1 MWTKEFRPVPVQV
14 SDIDIQKESPCGH
27 GVVICFSVYCGREA
41 HFGELVDGQP
51 ADGILQNQL
60 WVDTLVDE
68 HKDQVLHKSPNWHLG
83 SEVTVLS
90 SRGTSLSESKSAWWV
105 APAVHAGTPCLSSFD
120 GKDSWVSYRRPEEL
134 VHVYA
139 LQHSVRRPFDT

>member
-1 MWTKEFRPVPVQV
+1 M

-68 HKDQVLHKSPNWHLG
+68 HKDQVLHNPPIGIWPVKILYWAA
-83 SEVTVLS
+83 EKRS
-90 SRGTSLSESKSAWWV
+90 SRIQGVPGVWRLLFMQALLVSHL
-105 APAVHAGTPCLSSFD
+105 FD
-120 GKDSWVSYRRPEEL
+120 GWEGMMGLIQK
-134 VHVYA
+134 A
-139 LQHSVRRPFDT
+139 

>member
-1 MWTKEFRPVPVQV
+1 MWKEFSPVPAQV

-68 HKDQVLHKSPNWHLG
+68 HKDQVLHNPPTGIW
-83 SEVTVLS
+83 
-90 SRGTSLSESKSAWWV
+90 
-105 APAVHAGTPCLSSFD
+105 AVKIPC
-120 GKDSWVSYRRPEEL
+120 
-134 VHVYA
+134 
-139 LQHSVRRPFDT
+139 